1 MDDSPQFEPPVT
13 AAPGGTSG
21 LPREPPSSFSFR
33 DRGNKRCIDKQA
45 GEYQGSWRH
54 ISELWWDVLCPAM
67 IPIGVYW
74 PLGVVVGINQ
84 PLLVARLH
92 CCQILTANKP
102 TGRSGHKAFS
112 HTDE

>member
-74 PLGVVVGINQ
+74 PLGVVVGILDSFPDPGLIGLISVGEFFDALISSVQ
-84 PLLVARLH
+84 MV
-92 CCQILTANKP
+92 
-102 TGRSGHKAFS
+102 
-112 HTDE
+112 